1 MAAMAAGGGGRCPR
15 SIFDDRSATHHFHLR
30 FPVKRLARVA
40 HRCVEAWAMS
50 RPVRITNAHQSI
62 TFSRRMLLLSGAE
75 AAVGT
80 MLIGRMGWLA
90 IAQNEKYALL
100 SESNRVQ
107 LIPVPPR
114 RGWIVDRNEKPI
126 AINKASFRVDIIP
139 QQMVKGNDIVSEVAK
154 LIDLPPDEVD
164 RINREL
170 AVSRGFQPVSV
181 ADNVPYE
188 QYAAITVRLP
198 ELPGISASRGFTRFY
213 PGGSTVGQLIGY
225 VGAASADEY
234 EKENK
239 NPLLLIPGVK
249 IGKEGLEKTLE
260 PILRGQPGGQR
271 VEVTARGKLVK
282 ELDPKPDRSGNTV
295 QLTID
300 SDLHQFAARRIGDQ
314 SAAVVVIDVTNGD
327 ILAMPSMPSFDPNN
341 FSDGISTNEWK
352 MLSQDDHL
360 PLVDKALESLYPSGS
375 TIKPSMAMAL
385 LNAGIE
391 RGQRVNCT
399 GAFQLGNHTFHCDK
413 RHGPV
418 DMDAA
423 VAHSCDVYFYTMCL
437 RVGAD
442 RLAPMVRSMGFGE
455 KFDLP
460 FDNQRFGTIPD
471 PDWMMRKYH
480 RKWQGYD
487 TVNMS
492 IGQGMVLINPLQLAV
507 MASRLATGKRVVPR
521 LLKSQPV
528 APQTQLAVDE
538 DHLNFIRKAM
548 WGVVDHGTA
557 AGAKLPL
564 DGIQMA
570 GKTGTAQ
577 THNLAAHERGDYTSA
592 TWKLRDHSLF
602 MPFVPF
608 DKPRYAAAAIVEHG
622 GFGAAVAAPLVRDTL
637 LFLYDRQKAIAN
649 LQTFEQSIGGTLAER
664 LARKTAAWRSAN
676 GLLPLPTKQG

>member
-1 MAAMAAGGGGRCPR
+1 MKP
-15 SIFDDRSATHHFHLR
+15 I
-30 FPVKRLARVA
+30 RL
-40 HRCVEAWAMS
+40 
-50 RPVRITNAHQSI
+50 TNAHQSI
-62 TFSRRMLLLSGAE
+62 TFSRRMLILGGAQ
-75 AAVGT
+75 AAVGGV
-80 MLIGRMGWLA
+80 LIGRLGWLA
-90 IAQNEKYALL
+90 IAQNEKYQLL

-114 RGWIVDRNEKPI
+114 RGWLIDRNGKPI

-139 QQMVKGNDIVSEVAK
+139 QQLDKDRDIVPEVAK
-154 LIDLPPDEVD
+154 LLDLEPDDVD
-164 RINREL
+164 RIRREL
-170 AVSRGFQPVSV
+170 AQSRGFQPVSV

-198 ELPGISASRGFTRFY
+198 DLPGVAASQGFTRFY
-213 PGGSTVGQLIGY
+213 PGGPTVGQLVGY
-225 VGAASADEY
+225 VGAASATEY

-239 NPLLLIPGVK
+239 NPLLLVPGVK

-271 VEVTARGKLVK
+271 VEVTARGRLVK
-282 ELDPKPDRSGNTV
+282 ELDPKPDRSGGTV

-300 SDLHQFAARRIGDQ
+300 SDLHQYAAQRIGDQ

-341 FSDGISTNEWK
+341 FSDGISGNEWK
-352 MLSQDDHL
+352 MLSQDDHV

-375 TIKPSMAMAL
+375 TIKPSMALAL
-385 LNAGIE
+385 LNAGVDRKQI
-391 RGQRVNCT
+391 VNCT
-399 GAFQLGNHTFHCDK
+399 GAFRLGNHIFHCDK

-418 DMDAA
+418 NMDAA
-423 VAHSCDVYFYTMCL
+423 VVHSCDVYFYTMCL

-442 RLAPMVRSMGFGE
+442 KLSPMVRSMGFGE

-460 FDNQRFGTIPD
+460 FDNQRYGTVPD
-471 PDWMMRKYH
+471 PEWMMRKYH
-480 RKWQGYD
+480 REWQGYD

-507 MASRLATGKRVVPR
+507 MASRLATGKRVIPR

-528 APQTQLAVDE
+528 KPQEHLAVDQ
-538 DHLNFIRKAM
+538 DHLDFIRKAM

-557 AGAKLPL
+557 AAAKLPL

-577 THNLAAHERGDYTSA
+577 THNLSAGERGDYTSSV
-592 TWKLRDHSLF
+592 WKLRDHSLF
-602 MPFVPF
+602 MAFVPF
-608 DKPRYAAAAIVEHG
+608 DNPRYAAATIVEHG
-622 GFGAAVAAPLVRDTL
+622 GFGAAVAAPLIRDTITY
-637 LFLYDRQKAIAN
+637 LYDKPKALAA
-649 LQTFEQSIGGTLAER
+649 LAAFEQSIGGTLEER
-664 LARKTAAWRSAN
+664 IARKTTAWRSAN
-676 GLLPLPTKQG
+676 GLPPLPAKQA